1 MTDSNIAIQSQ
12 VNFGIKLEG
21 GMNYLV
27 YDTLDFYTEFD
38 MSIEQEEIF
47 GNIKQMRWSKGGDVP
62 DRNLPVWNDIDVT
75 PEEYTQFW
83 DWMNAKSDSI
93 YRWMNL
99 YVFEAGVQLPYWNLE
114 FLTRLTFH
122 PHAMIA
128 VVDMYYN

>member
-1 MTDSNIAIQSQ
+1 
-12 VNFGIKLEG
+12 
-21 GMNYLV
+21 
-27 YDTLDFYTEFD
+27 
-38 MSIEQEEIF
+38 
-47 GNIKQMRWSKGGDVP
+47 MRWSKGGDVP